1 MQEKMVLR
9 INSGFAIGITGL
21 WEVPEAFQPAGNMI
35 QTREE
40 CMLVQPLMTT
50 VILPGCEAVAPQS
63 TCQPVLPGT
72 EGATEQ
78 ENESLVIRFS

>member
-9 INSGFAIGITGL
+9 ITSWLAIGTTGL
-21 WEVPEAFQPAGNMI
+21 WEVPEAFQPAGKMI

-40 CMLVQPLMTT
+40 CKLIMTS
-50 VILPGCEAVAPQS
+50 VILLGCEVVAPQPA
-63 TCQPVLPGT
+63 CQPVLPGA

-78 ENESLVIRFS
+78 ENESYVIRF